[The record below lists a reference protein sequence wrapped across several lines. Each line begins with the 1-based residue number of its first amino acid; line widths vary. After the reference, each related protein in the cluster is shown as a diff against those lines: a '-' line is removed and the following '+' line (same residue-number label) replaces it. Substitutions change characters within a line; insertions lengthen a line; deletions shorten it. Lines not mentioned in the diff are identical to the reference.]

1 MRSRVVS
8 LLVIILLL
16 GLLIGCSNQESDKAT
31 GDNNLIKVG
40 IIQIVEHPALD
51 AAREGFVDQMAKAGY
66 KEGENITYDYKNAQ
80 GDMSTAQT
88 IAKQFAYDKLDLIL
102 AIATPTAQ
110 AVANS
115 VKDTPILITAV
126 TDPKSAGLVDSLEVP
141 GANITGT
148 SDLTPIKQQLELF
161 KKINPSIKKIG
172 IIYNGGEVNS
182 VVQAELAEKEAKE
195 LGLELTNL
203 TVTSSNEV
211 YQGAQ
216 SLVGRVDG
224 IYVPTD
230 NTVVSAIQSVVKV
243 ANEND
248 LPLIVGEDNSV
259 ENGGLA
265 TVGIN
270 YYQLGRQT
278 GKMAVKVLDGAE
290 PAKMPI
296 QYLEK
301 TDLVINLKAAKEMGV
316 KLPEELVRQA
326 ARTIE

>member
-8 LLVIILLL
+8 LLVVILSL
-16 GLLIGCSNQESDKAT
+16 GLLIGCSNQGTDKAAEV
-31 GDNNLIKVG
+31 DKPIKVG

-51 AAREGFVDQMAKAGY
+51 AAREGFIEELATAGY

-80 GDMSTAQT
+80 GDMATAQT
-88 IAKQFAYDKLDLIL
+88 IAKQFAYDELDLIL

-115 VKDTPILITAV
+115 VKETPILITAV
-126 TDPKSAGLVDSLEVP
+126 TDPKSAGLVESLEEP

-148 SDLTPIKQQLELF
+148 SDLTPVKKQLELLTEIVSDV
-161 KKINPSIKKIG
+161 KKVG
-172 IIYNGGEVNS
+172 IIYNGGEINS
-182 VVQAELAEKEAKE
+182 VVQAELAEKAAKE
-195 LGLELTNL
+195 LGLELVPV
-203 TVTSSNEV
+203 TVSSSNEV

-216 SLVGRVDG
+216 SLVGRVKA

-248 LPLIVGEDNSV
+248 LPLVVGEDNSV

-278 GKMAVKVLDGAE
+278 AKMAVKVLAGED
-290 PAKMPI
+290 PATMPI
-296 QYLEK
+296 QYLEN
-301 TDLVINLKAAKEMGV
+301 TDLVINLKAAKEMNI
-316 KLPEELVRQA
+316 ELSREIIDRAKKV
-326 ARTIE
+326 IE

>member
-1 MRSRVVS
+1 MRSRVFS
-8 LLVIILLL
+8 LLVIILSL
-16 GLLIGCSNQESDKAT
+16 GLLIGCSSQESDKTAA
-31 GDNNLIKVG
+31 DNSSIKVG

-51 AAREGFVDQMAKAGY
+51 AAREGFIEEMAKAGY
-66 KEGENITYDYKNAQ
+66 KEGDNITYDYKNAQ

-88 IAKQFAYDKLDLIL
+88 IAKQFTYDKLDLIL

-148 SDLTPIKQQLELF
+148 SDLTPVKQQLELF
-161 KKINPSIKKIG
+161 KKIDPNIKKIG

-182 VVQAELAEKEAKE
+182 VVQAELAEKEAKK
-195 LGLELTNL
+195 LDLELINL

-243 ANEND
+243 ANESD

-278 GKMAVKVLDGAE
+278 GKMAVEVLDGAD

-296 QYLEK
+296 QYLEN
-301 TDLVINLKAAKEMGV
+301 TDLVINLKAAQEMGV
-316 KLPEELVRQA
+316 DLPEELLNQA
-326 ARTIE
+326 KRIIE

>member
-8 LLVIILLL
+8 LLVVILSL
-16 GLLIGCSNQESDKAT
+16 GLLIGCSNQGTDKAAEV
-31 GDNNLIKVG
+31 DKPIKVG

-51 AAREGFVDQMAKAGY
+51 AAREGFIEELATAGY

-80 GDMSTAQT
+80 GDMATAQT
-88 IAKQFAYDKLDLIL
+88 IAKQFAYDELDLIL

-115 VKDTPILITAV
+115 VKETPILITAV
-126 TDPKSAGLVDSLEVP
+126 TDPKSAGLVESLEEP

-148 SDLTPIKQQLELF
+148 SDLTPVKKQLELLTEIVSDV
-161 KKINPSIKKIG
+161 KKVG
-172 IIYNGGEVNS
+172 IIYNGGEINS
-182 VVQAELAEKEAKE
+182 VVQAELAEKAAKE
-195 LGLELTNL
+195 LGLELVPV
-203 TVTSSNEV
+203 TVSSSNEV

-216 SLVGRVDG
+216 SLVGRVKA

-248 LPLIVGEDNSV
+248 LPLVVGEDNSV

-278 GKMAVKVLDGAE
+278 AKMAVKVLAGED
-290 PAKMPI
+290 PATMPI
-296 QYLEK
+296 QYLEN
-301 TDLVINLKAAKEMGV
+301 TDLVINLKAAKEMN
-316 KLPEELVRQA
+316 
-326 ARTIE
+326 IEISQEIIDRAKKVIE